1 MPDVIPTTEQT
12 GPSGE
17 LNHGLLQ
24 VGRPEVSHLT
34 IDTDVAA
41 VRVSGELDLATVGEL
56 EATVEQA
63 LTQRSVRL
71 LIDLTGCGFID
82 SSVVSLLVDLRVRF
96 GNSGR
101 ARIAV
106 VAKNQPL
113 RILQLTGLDHGMPVF
128 SSRPEALKALEVAS
142 TPHPTPTFSWQAAG

>member
-1 MPDVIPTTEQT
+1 MPDAIPATEQT

-24 VGRPEVSHLT
+24 VGRPEVSHVT

-63 LTQRSVRL
+63 LTHRSVRL

-82 SSVVSLLVDLRVRF
+82 SSVVSLLFDLRARF

-101 ARIAV
+101 PRLAV
-106 VAKNQPL
+106 VAKDQPL
-113 RILQLTGLDHGMPVF
+113 RVLQLTELDRETPVF
-128 SSRPEALKALEVAS
+128 SSLPEALKAIEVTAS
-142 TPHPTPTFSWQAAG
+142 SNSDAEV

>member
-1 MPDVIPTTEQT
+1 MRDVIPTTEQT

-82 SSVVSLLVDLRVRF
+82 SSVVSLLVDLRARF
-96 GNSGR
+96 GDSGR
-101 ARIAV
+101 PRLAV
-106 VAKNQPL
+106 VATDQPL
-113 RILQLTGLDHGMPVF
+113 RILRLTELDHEMPVF
-128 SSRPEALKALEVAS
+128 SSLQEALKALELAAS
-142 TPHPTPTFSWQAAG
+142 SDSDAEV